1 MNLFIYGDSFAHPHN
16 GDFLW
21 YRLLAEYL
29 DVEIKNFAINGE
41 GPIETVE
48 KFRSLSDPLNDSY
61 FVIIL
66 SAPERLNYDF
76 LPDGWTAPAF
86 KDNNVSKDVEIIKS
100 VDKLFKSEF
109 EIHNLKNVLFF
120 KFISD
125 FIKHKSKFFV
135 CTTFGFDE
143 SFYSEHLK
151 KISNKNFFVS
161 DLNLDEI
168 SYSEFIDYENM
179 DCITEY
185 NRFRYE
191 NKTTKLLLDERPNHF
206 SKENHFIFSQLI
218 FDFFENGTHTYY
230 RKDLFKKNHL
240 NENSEF
246 ITNKSHFI
254 YE

>member
-125 FIKHKSKFFV
+125 FIKHRLY
-135 CTTFGFDE
+135 G
-143 SFYSEHLK
+143 
-151 KISNKNFFVS
+151 
-161 DLNLDEI
+161 
-168 SYSEFIDYENM
+168 
-179 DCITEY
+179 
-185 NRFRYE
+185 
-191 NKTTKLLLDERPNHF
+191 
-206 SKENHFIFSQLI
+206 
-218 FDFFENGTHTYY
+218 
-230 RKDLFKKNHL
+230 
-240 NENSEF
+240 
-246 ITNKSHFI
+246 
-254 YE
+254 